1 MPKKEQI
8 THKVGK
14 IRKYLKLL
22 KQFQGLDLSILE
34 NDLNTKASAER
45 FLYLALDSLIS
56 FLEMFISLKNY
67 RKAGNYAENIEI
79 LLEEKKISL
88 EQADFLHKAVG
99 LRNILSH
106 DYERLDM
113 KIIKEVI
120 DDKLVEIENFIKYLE
135 EII

>member
-8 THKVGK
+8 IHKIGK

-22 KQFQGLDLSILE
+22 AQFQGLDLEILE
-34 NDLNTKASAER
+34 NDLNTKASMER

-56 FLEMFISLKNY
+56 LLEMFISFKNY

-79 LLEEKKISL
+79 LLEEKKITLGQS
-88 EQADFLHKAVG
+88 DFLHKVVG

-113 KIIKEVI
+113 KIIKGVV
-120 DDKLVEIENFIKYLE
+120 DKELVEVEEFIKYLE
-135 EII
+135 EKI